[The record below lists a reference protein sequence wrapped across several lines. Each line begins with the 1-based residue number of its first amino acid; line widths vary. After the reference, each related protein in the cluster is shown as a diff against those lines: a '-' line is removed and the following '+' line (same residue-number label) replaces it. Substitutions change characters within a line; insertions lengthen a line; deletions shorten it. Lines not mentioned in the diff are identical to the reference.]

1 MRHTELLEP
10 LLRRPYSVQVFLTQ
24 VSSGVRHYLILQR
37 MERLDLALPAFYQ
50 GVSGALE
57 GHETF
62 AQGAIREVR
71 EETALRV
78 DMPLDVG
85 FSHWYLV
92 KEQWRAHYGSEPT
105 YVEER
110 VFTADVSGQPDPVLS
125 FEHTGWQW
133 LTFTRA
139 LAVLTYGE
147 NAECLRR
154 VEQYW
159 CTRSVDAGAE

>member
-1 MRHTELLEP
+1 MRMEP
-10 LLRRPYSVQVFLTQ
+10 LLRRPYSVQMLLMQ
-24 VSSGVRHYLILQR
+24 VRFGVRHYLILQR

-78 DMPLDVG
+78 DTPLDVG
-85 FSHWYLV
+85 FSHWYPV
-92 KEQWRAHYGSEPT
+92 KEQWRAHYGMEPT
-105 YVEER
+105 HVEER

-125 FEHTGWQW
+125 SEHTGWQW

-159 CTRSVDAGAE
+159 CTQSVDAGAE

>member
-1 MRHTELLEP
+1 MRRTELLEP
-10 LLRRPYSVQVFLTQ
+10 LRRRPYSIHVFLTRICA
-24 VSSGVRHYLILQR
+24 GERHYLIFQR
-37 MERLDLALPAFYQ
+37 VQRLDLALPAFYQ
-50 GVSGALE
+50 GISGALE

-62 AQGAIREVR
+62 AQAAIREIR

-78 DMPLDVG
+78 ETPLDVG
-85 FSHWYLV
+85 FSHWYPV
-92 KEQWRAHYGSEPT
+92 KEQWRAHYGMEPT
-105 YVEER
+105 HVEER
-110 VFTADVSGQPDPVLS
+110 VFTADVSGRPDPVLS
-125 FEHTGWQW
+125 SEHMGWQW

-159 CTRSVDAGAE
+159 YMQAVDAGAE